1 MQWREN
7 PQPKT
12 DSDTDA
18 HAYEKSDYNME
29 NSLKNKKKQFF
40 DFKKFIKMFF
50 VSIILTV
57 AATVTLAGMFLKGN
71 NLENLLYYARVPM
84 SDGSTQAI
92 KNCVDFCLPTAISIF
107 VLANLTTFVILINK
121 NTILDYSKKHKNNS
135 PAKQLYFFYRHSFLI
150 SFISLLATVIFFGN
164 QIDAFSYLKGM
175 MRKTQV
181 YEEEY
186 TPPQNQTYQFPEKK
200 KNLIYIFLESMET
213 SFASVEEGGL
223 MEENIIPYLTE
234 LAKENISFS
243 DTEVL
248 GGAYAVPGTTWTA
261 AAMVT
266 QTSGIPLTI
275 PISKSNFGQD
285 NKFLPGAYSI
295 GEILEK
301 EGYNQELMVGSKAS
315 YAKRR
320 AYFEQ
325 HGNYR
330 IFDYYTAIERG
341 EEAGYLP
348 EDYYVWWGFED
359 QKLFD
364 YAKRE
369 ILQLYS
375 EGKPFNFTML
385 TVDTHFTDGYKCEL
399 CESNFD
405 NQYANVLRCSDKQI
419 YEFVSWVKEQPF
431 YKDTVIV
438 LSGDHLTMDHKY
450 FDRVDDEAKE
460 RGRRIYNCF
469 INTGLSDEHT
479 KNRTFSTLDIFPT
492 TLAALGVTWGSETLG
507 LGVNLFSGE
516 KTQCEKKGVEN
527 FSYQLASGSDF
538 YSDYIIDKN
547 LSSKELYGGYEG
559 DTGPAADL
567 DMANRKKIEQ
577 QKLLES
583 NSTVDSAAGSSA
595 ELEISSDIGTIPPHG
610 AD

>member
-1 MQWREN
+1 MGNR
-7 PQPKT
+7 K
-12 DSDTDA
+12 
-18 HAYEKSDYNME
+18 
-29 NSLKNKKKQFF
+29 KNTGIGFF
-40 DFKKFIKMFF
+40 DYKKFIKMFF
-50 VSIILTV
+50 VSLIFTI
-57 AATVTLAGMFLKGN
+57 AATITLAGLFLKGN

-107 VLANLTTFVILINK
+107 VLANITTFIILINK
-121 NTILDYSKKHKNNS
+121 NSIIEYSKKRKKNS
-135 PAKQLYFFYRHSFLI
+135 PARQLYSFYKHSFLI
-150 SFISLLATVIFFGN
+150 ATVSLVGTVAFFGS

-175 MRKTQV
+175 LRTTQV

-186 TPPQNQTYQFPEKK
+186 TPPQNQEYKFPEKK
-200 KNLIYIFLESMET
+200 KNLIFIFLESMET
-213 SFASVEEGGL
+213 SFASVEEGGM
-223 MEENIIPYLTE
+223 MEENFIPYLTE

-248 GGAYAVPGTTWTA
+248 GGAHAVPGTTWTA

-275 PISKSNFGQD
+275 PISKSNFGQN
-285 NKFLPGAYSI
+285 NKFLPGAYSL

-369 ILQLYS
+369 ILQLHS

-405 NQYANVLRCSDKQI
+405 NQYANVIRCSDKQLYDFI
-419 YEFVSWVKEQPF
+419 SWIKEQPF
-431 YKDTVIV
+431 YKDTVVV

-450 FDRVDDEAKE
+450 FDRVDETARE

-469 INTGLSDEHT
+469 INTGKSDEFS

-492 TLAALGVTWGSETLG
+492 TLAALGVTWGSESLG

-516 KTQCEKKGVEN
+516 KTQCEKKGLDT

-547 LSSKELYGGYEG
+547 LSSRDYSGGYEG

-583 NSTVDSAAGSSA
+583 NSAIDSSA
-595 ELEISSDIGTIPPHG
+595 EIPSSAESDATVSEPTYG